1 MQWIQQVVRIVGCAV
16 ERARRMFREV
26 TVSTLPLSTLASLA
40 AFTSAETLQSGG
52 SNDTFR
58 ILLLLIPSLS
68 TRYCSSGRLESH
80 LYIFL
85 PPSLLSPPL
94 ASTSGL
100 QEVMP
105 VAIRHTIL
113 PRAKTEGL
121 RLYAL
126 DRYYGDERCA
136 GNVGGNLLRY
146 KIENE
151 LYPLLPYV
159 SPYDKA
165 ESV

>member
-1 MQWIQQVVRIVGCAV
+1 
-16 ERARRMFREV
+16 
-26 TVSTLPLSTLASLA
+26 
-40 AFTSAETLQSGG
+40 
-52 SNDTFR
+52 
-58 ILLLLIPSLS
+58 
-68 TRYCSSGRLESH
+68 
-80 LYIFL
+80 
-85 PPSLLSPPL
+85 
-94 ASTSGL
+94 
-100 QEVMP
+100 MP